1 MRFAIRIVGIAMAIA
16 SGVLLAA
23 SADEVAKNRI
33 NFMEDEIGAEWKV
46 LAAFTKGQGS
56 LADVEKSAMNL
67 SNLAKK
73 IPSHFPKDTG
83 RGKVPDHLT
92 RSLPEIW
99 SDPQGFQKA
108 TQNFA
113 EQSAKLAALA
123 KAGDK
128 DAVVD
133 MIGTKGGYNAAKIGC
148 GECHK
153 QFRGERVKK

>member
-1 MRFAIRIVGIAMAIA
+1 MRFATRIVGVVMAVA

-23 SADEVAKNRI
+23 SADDVAKNRI

-46 LAAFTKGQGS
+46 LAAFSKGKGS

-83 RGKVPDHLT
+83 RGKVPDHIT

-99 SDPQGFQKA
+99 TDPQGFQKA

-128 DAVVD
+128 DAVLDV
-133 MIGTKGGYNAAKIGC
+133 IGTKGYNAAKLGC
-148 GECHK
+148 GDCHQ

>member
-1 MRFAIRIVGIAMAIA
+1 MRFAMKIVGIAMAIA

-23 SADEVAKNRI
+23 SADDVAKNRI

-46 LAAFTKGQGS
+46 LAAFSKGKGS
-56 LADVEKSAMNL
+56 LADVEKSAMAL

-73 IPSHFPKDTG
+73 IPPHFPKDTG

-99 SDPQGFQKA
+99 TDPQGFQKA

-128 DAVVD
+128 DAVLD
-133 MIGTKGGYNAAKIGC
+133 MIGTKGYNAAKIGC
-148 GECHK
+148 GDCHQ

>member
-23 SADEVAKNRI
+23 SADDVAKNRI

-128 DAVVD
+128 DAVLDV
-133 MIGTKGGYNAAKIGC
+133 IGTKGYNAAKIGC

>member
-1 MRFAIRIVGIAMAIA
+1 MRFAIRLVGIVMAVA

-23 SADEVAKNRI
+23 SAEEVAKNRI
-33 NFMEDEIGAEWKV
+33 NFMEDEIGAQWKV
-46 LAAFTKGQGS
+46 LAAFAKGKGS
-56 LADVEKSAMNL
+56 LADVEKSATTL

-73 IPSHFPKDTG
+73 IPANFPKDTG
-83 RGKVPDHLT
+83 RGNVPDHIT

-99 SDPQGFQKA
+99 TDPQGFQKA

-123 KAGDK
+123 KSGDK
-128 DAVVD
+128 DAVLA
-133 MIGTKGGYNAAKIGC
+133 MIGTGGYNSAKIGC